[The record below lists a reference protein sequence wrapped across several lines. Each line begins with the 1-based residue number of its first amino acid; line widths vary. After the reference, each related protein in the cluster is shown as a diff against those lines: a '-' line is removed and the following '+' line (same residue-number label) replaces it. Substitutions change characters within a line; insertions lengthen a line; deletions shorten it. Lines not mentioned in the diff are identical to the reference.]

1 MTNNE
6 KLLQLRVETAR
17 AWFERMIASVGNIP
31 DNDYAQ
37 GAGIAYADAL
47 KHIELIEHE
56 LKMIKALAAYKTET
70 YAVLFTPRADAPYYM
85 GPFKTEA
92 EAEAYS
98 NSARGY
104 VGDFT
109 KDVESEVVELTPARF

>member
-17 AWFERMIASVGNIP
+17 AWFERMIASVGNMP

-56 LKMIKALAAYKTET
+56 LKMIKAHAAYKADT
-70 YAVLFTPRADAPYYM
+70 YAVRFTPRADAPYHM
-85 GPFKTEA
+85 GTFQSRA
-92 EAEAYS
+92 EAEAYA
-98 NSARGY
+98 NRARGM
-104 VGDFT
+104 VDDFT
-109 KDVESEVVELTPARF
+109 QDVEAEVVELTPARF

>member
-6 KLLQLRVETAR
+6 KMLQLRVKTAR
-17 AWFERMIASVGNIP
+17 AWFERMIESTRNMP

-37 GAGIAYADAL
+37 GAVIAYADAL
-47 KHIELIEHE
+47 QHVELIEHE
-56 LKMIKALAAYKTET
+56 LKMVKAHAAYKTET
-70 YAVLFTPRADAPYYM
+70 YAVRFTPRADAPYYM
-85 GPFKTEA
+85 GPFA
-92 EAEAYS
+92 NAADAEAYS

-109 KDVESEVVELTPARF
+109 RDVESEVVELTPARF